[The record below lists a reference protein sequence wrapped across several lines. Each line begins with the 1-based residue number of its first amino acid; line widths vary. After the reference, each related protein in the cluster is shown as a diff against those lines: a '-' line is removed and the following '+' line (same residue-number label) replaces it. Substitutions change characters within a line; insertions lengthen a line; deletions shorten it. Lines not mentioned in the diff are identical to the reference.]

1 MLDFRASKEA
11 SRNSLAS
18 LRNPRSPRKTKSWHV
33 PQCPAQCPSAPAWQ
47 DTGDKSHNALLHM
60 PALLT
65 RYNIIKFAG
74 GYQHVSV
81 AGVQSE
87 CSALEIPSTHSCT
100 ARGTWHHPT
109 LHLVRLRELGLNALV
124 REPAGLGGETNAE
137 TFSHAE
143 RAYDEG
149 SPGATSSACAP

>member
-11 SRNSLAS
+11 TRSSLSS
-18 LRNPRSPRKTKSWHV
+18 LRKPRSPRKTKSWHV
-33 PQCPAQCPSAPAWQ
+33 PCPVPQCPSWATMTQA
-47 DTGDKSHNALLHM
+47 TRAHKALLHM
-60 PALLT
+60 PAPLT
-65 RYNIIKFAG
+65 RHNIIKFAG

-87 CSALEIPSTHSCT
+87 CSALKIPSTHSCT

-109 LHLVRLRELGLNALV
+109 LHLVRLRELGLNVLV
-124 REPAGLGGETNAE
+124 REPAGMGGETNAKIP
-137 TFSHAE
+137 SHVE

-149 SPGATSSACAP
+149 SPGATSSTCAP